1 MSSTS
6 VNVFA
11 TTNIDQRRGAALEF
25 ADADLLK
32 LNSEP
37 LEIAASTTEAPGI
50 EVENTGILIKTA
62 VSADFDSGDV
72 LAGHRMEFFVVPKTE
87 EFNKTLISNRTKD
100 QAFGMILYSESQ
112 DAGRSLMIDV
122 YRCKA
127 IGLNH
132 ALNEKAWDETELSV
146 MPFIDGN
153 GDFGTIYDMSN

>member
-37 LEIAASTTEAPGI
+37 LALAGSTDSAPGTEI
-50 EVENTGILIKTA
+50 ENAGVRLNTVASANFDTTNVE
-62 VSADFDSGDV
+62 VGD
-72 LAGHRMEFFVVPKTE
+72 RMEFFVVPKTE